1 MSLSHKQIRKAGE
14 QACVKLKLMVV
25 VQLPEGGST
34 SDSTKQM
41 KFDLCFFSFFFDFV
55 HCLVTWRHRVSV
67 VRACN
72 GWGKTASSHVSSRSL
87 GIERNSGSEVEL
99 QVCTRVCQALFN
111 DAASC

>member
-67 VRACN
+67 VRACRWLGEDSKQPRVISEFGN
-72 GWGKTASSHVSSRSL
+72 REKFGVRS
-87 GIERNSGSEVEL
+87 
-99 QVCTRVCQALFN
+99 
-111 DAASC
+111 